1 MQRGLERSRNNR
13 GPMRPGGDGMRI
25 ELNFVDE
32 GVTAKA
38 TLLTERAPGVCA
50 MLWAAMEAPFEDLC
64 VHAMFTGREL
74 SFPLGPD
81 RIDGSALLL
90 PPENQIVFPLPG
102 DLVWNGYHPFQWEGN
117 PEPVYD
123 FGIFY
128 GRDSRILLPMGW
140 RPSTH
145 FGCIDENLAAF
156 AEVAARCQLE
166 GRKRLRISRICGPS
180 AGTGL

>member
-1 MQRGLERSRNNR
+1 
-13 GPMRPGGDGMRI
+13 MRI